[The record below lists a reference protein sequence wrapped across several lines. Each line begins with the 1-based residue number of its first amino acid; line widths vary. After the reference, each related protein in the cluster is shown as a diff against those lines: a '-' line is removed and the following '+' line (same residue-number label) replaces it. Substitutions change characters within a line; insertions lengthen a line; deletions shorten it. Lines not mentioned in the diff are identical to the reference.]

1 MDAFDRIAARTP
13 ENITREVEKNLAIAV
28 RIINILKQQ
37 GKSKEDLSDLLN
49 KPVSE
54 VNRWLTGS
62 YSLNLET
69 IYKIESVLDAQII
82 TVVEDR
88 TLSIAA

>member
-13 ENITREVEKNLAIAV
+13 EHITREVEKNLAIAV
-28 RIINILKQQ
+28 RIINILKVQ
-37 GKSKEDLSDLLN
+37 GKTKQDLARLLDV
-49 KPVSE
+49 PYSE

-62 YSLNLET
+62 YSLELKT
-69 IYKIESVLDAQII
+69 IYQIESILDTQII
-82 TVVEDR
+82 SIVEDK